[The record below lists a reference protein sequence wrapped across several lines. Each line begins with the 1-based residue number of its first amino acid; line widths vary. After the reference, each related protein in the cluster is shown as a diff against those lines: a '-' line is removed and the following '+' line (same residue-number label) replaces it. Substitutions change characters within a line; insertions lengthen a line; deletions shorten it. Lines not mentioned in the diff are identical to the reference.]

1 MMLYTIVMLNVKF
14 VYCICIFQL
23 LLYSSFINY
32 NLICELCLSSAFIFL
47 CNVYYDISKIMHDIH
62 STCFTIVSCSFF
74 VFSVHFVVFI
84 SL

>member
-32 NLICELCLSSAFIFL
+32 NLICELYLSSAFIFL